1 MLSLSEATDITAL
14 LCPTHSEAHPL
25 GLPTPFSGRVMLQVC
40 LAALHMLSLSEA
52 EDVTALLPAL
62 QTVGPILRD
71 HMHRFLV
78 DKSAVKG
85 R

>member
-1 MLSLSEATDITAL
+1 
-14 LCPTHSEAHPL
+14 
-25 GLPTPFSGRVMLQVC
+25 MLQVC

-62 QTVGPILRD
+62 QTVGPILHD

-78 DKSAVKG
+78 DKSAAKG
-85 R
+85 KGLD